1 MVTIQG
7 NRFMSDFEAKKAMI
21 EIGRRMDQK
30 GYSIAGDGS
39 LSVRTGPNAIWITT
53 AGADKGNLTQDMF
66 VKVGMDG
73 KQVMSARSKELPG
86 ELSWHLK
93 IYQEKPEV
101 KAILQ
106 AYPPAANARAIKG
119 QAMAAASYTGA
130 VQRLGAVP
138 VVCAAE
144 QIGQAVRTG
153 FGALAAGAGCIAWG
167 ETPLEAYHFVE
178 AMEYHAVMDA
188 CLAGAGAGNV
198 FSGGGCLAGAQTAE
212 VSGTFKG
219 VTALVRPGDPVNAT
233 AAKPLEDRAAAIS
246 AATRSE
252 TPAMTR
258 PAAPETPVTTA
269 MLFAPAAPVT
279 PGPEERGIAQTAIRP
294 KDSVMAGVVTG
305 SHLAPVFRAEE
316 APSPAAAV
324 PRAVDEP
331 KGNVMAEVV
340 RRVASKL

>member
-7 NRFMSDFEAKKAMI
+7 NRFMSDFEAKKTMI

-73 KQVMSARSKELPG
+73 KQVMSARSKKLPE

-153 FGALAAGAGCIAWG
+153 SARWSPPRAASPGGDSPGSVPFCGGHGVSRGDGCLPGRRGSRKCVLWRRLSCG
-167 ETPLEAYHFVE
+167 RS
-178 AMEYHAVMDA
+178 D
-188 CLAGAGAGNV
+188 
-198 FSGGGCLAGAQTAE
+198 GGGCW
-212 VSGTFKG
+212 
-219 VTALVRPGDPVNAT
+219 
-233 AAKPLEDRAAAIS
+233 
-246 AATRSE
+246 
-252 TPAMTR
+252 
-258 PAAPETPVTTA
+258 
-269 MLFAPAAPVT
+269 
-279 PGPEERGIAQTAIRP
+279 
-294 KDSVMAGVVTG
+294 
-305 SHLAPVFRAEE
+305 
-316 APSPAAAV
+316 
-324 PRAVDEP
+324 
-331 KGNVMAEVV
+331 NV
-340 RRVASKL
+340 

>member
-212 VSGTFKG
+212 VAGTFKG
-219 VTALVRPGDPVNAT
+219 VTALVRPGDPVNAA
-233 AAKPLEDRAAAIS
+233 AAKPLEDR
-246 AATRSE
+246 
-252 TPAMTR
+252 
-258 PAAPETPVTTA
+258 AAPETPVTTA

>member
-101 KAILQ
+101 KAVLQ

-198 FSGGGCLAGAQTAE
+198 FSGGGCLAGAQTAA

-219 VTALVRPGDPVNAT
+219 VTALVRPGDPVNA
-233 AAKPLEDRAAAIS
+233 AAIS

-252 TPAMTR
+252 IPAVTR
-258 PAAPETPVTTA
+258 PAAPEIPVTTA

-316 APSPAAAV
+316 APSPAVAV

>member
-7 NRFMSDFEAKKAMI
+7 NRFMSDFEAKKTMI

-73 KQVMSARSKELPG
+73 KQVMSARSKKLPE

-153 FGALAAGAGCIAWG
+153 FGALVAAAGCIAWG

-188 CLAGAGAGNV
+188 CLGGGGAGNV

-212 VSGTFKG
+212 VAGTFKG
-219 VTALVRPGDPVNAT
+219 VTALVRPGDPVTAA

-252 TPAMTR
+252 TP
-258 PAAPETPVTTA
+258 VTTA
-269 MLFAPAAPVT
+269 MLFAPAAPVA

>member
-167 ETPLEAYHFVE
+167 ETPLEAYHFME

-212 VSGTFKG
+212 VAGTFKG
-219 VTALVRPGDPVNAT
+219 VTALVRPGDPVNAA
-233 AAKPLEDRAAAIS
+233 AAKPLEDR
-246 AATRSE
+246 
-252 TPAMTR
+252 
-258 PAAPETPVTTA
+258 AAPETPVTTA